1 MYTYFKQT
9 IGQLSTICQLVFCI
23 VSCFYI
29 GFLSFKSLSLSL
41 CSLLFFRIF
50 KQHYLVHNKKFL
62 KSNQITVSII
72 LTLH

>member
-1 MYTYFKQT
+1 MYTYSKQT
-9 IGQLSTICQLVFCI
+9 IGQLSTIYQLVLCI

-29 GFLSFKSLSLSL
+29 GLCLCLSVII
-41 CSLLFFRIF
+41 FRIF